1 MLKSFG
7 KQLGECVYPP
17 SISQGFLLSL
27 HPWRHK
33 RMYVNLFGFADL
45 YAKVAPQKAGNHF
58 LRLCS
63 VRVRCCRV
71 GTLCGRLGEGACG
84 LENWSKFKHK
94 HNKTSPASGDCQ
106 SSDSHPV

>member
-1 MLKSFG
+1 MLKSFV
-7 KQLGECVYPP
+7 KQLEECVYPP
-17 SISQGFLLSL
+17 LYPWHPYSL

-63 VRVRCCRV
+63 VRVRCRRV
-71 GTLCGRLGEGACG
+71 GTLCGRWGGACG
-84 LENWSKFKHK
+84 LGNWSKM
-94 HNKTSPASGDCQ
+94 
-106 SSDSHPV
+106 